1 MYLSK
6 LFNKTLREAPSEAEL
21 PSHKLLLRAGLISA
35 LATGLYSFTPFGWR
49 VFQNIESI
57 IREEMNQIDGQE
69 IHLPALQPIEL
80 WERSGRYNGF
90 GNVLFKL
97 LDRRKRAF
105 VLAPTHEEA
114 VSSLAAQNLQ
124 SYRDLPI
131 LLYQFQRKFRDEP
144 RSRGGLIR
152 IREFTMK
159 DAYSFDIDWAGL
171 DRSYDRAFQA
181 YKTIFERLEV
191 STMPV
196 EADSGAIG
204 GKDSQEFIF
213 LSEHGEDTILHC
225 SQCGYAAN
233 SEKAIYVASNNEREI
248 EKELVDV
255 ATPGKKTISDLSE
268 FLGIGEQSIAK
279 TVFYKADEK
288 IIFAVV
294 KGDHEVNET
303 KLQNILNVEKLETL
317 NNEQL
322 QTIGLPVGYVS
333 PIGIKDVYTVVDP
346 TVVQS
351 KNMVTGANNEG
362 FHLRNVNYGRDWK
375 ADLETDI
382 TLVKSGDQCPNCTEK
397 LVLQTGIELG
407 HIFKL
412 GTTYADSFNVT
423 YLDNKGNEKLAVMGC
438 YGIGIERVLA
448 AIIEANSDEKGI
460 IWPKE
465 ITPYQVHIIVI
476 NSENLVIQE
485 MLKKVEKI
493 AKSSELTFL
502 IDDRDESPG
511 SKFKDADL
519 LGIPIRLTIS
529 PRSLEKGG
537 VEFKNRSEENVH
549 VLDPEDALLN
559 TKKWYS

>member
-6 LFNKTLREAPSEAEL
+6 LFNKTLREAPAEAEL
-21 PSHKLLLRAGLISA
+21 PSHKLLLRAGLVST
-35 LATGLYSFTPFGWR
+35 LATGLYSFTPLGWR
-49 VFQNIESI
+49 VFQNIEKI

-69 IHLPALQPIEL
+69 IHLPALQPTEL
-80 WERSGRYNGF
+80 WEKSGRFSGF

-114 VSSLAAQNLQ
+114 VSNLAAQNLQ

-159 DAYSFDIDWAGL
+159 DAYSFDTDWTGL
-171 DRSYDRAFQA
+171 DDSYDRAFQA
-181 YKTIFERLEV
+181 YTTIFERLEV

-213 LSEHGEDTILHC
+213 LSEYGEDSILHC
-225 SQCGYAAN
+225 SHCGYAAN
-233 SEKAIYVASNNEREI
+233 AEKATYTALDNAGEP

-255 ATPGKKTISDLSE
+255 ATPGKKTILDLSE
-268 FLGIGEQSIAK
+268 FLGVGEQNIAK

-294 KGDHEVNET
+294 QGDHEVNDT
-303 KLQNILNVEKLETL
+303 KLQNLLNAEKLETL
-317 NNEQL
+317 TNEQL
-322 QTIGLPVGYVS
+322 QTMGLAVGYVS
-333 PIGIKDVYTVVDP
+333 PIGIEDVYTIVDP
-346 TVVQS
+346 AVVQS
-351 KNMVTGANNEG
+351 KNMIAGANKEG
-362 FHLRNVNYGRDWK
+362 FHLTNVNYGRDWK

-382 TLVKSGDQCPNCTEK
+382 TLVKAGDQCPNCPEK
-397 LVLQTGIELG
+397 LMLRTGIELG

-412 GTTYADSFNVT
+412 GTAYSDTFNVT
-423 YLDNKGNEKLAVMGC
+423 YLDNQGSEQLAVMGC
-438 YGIGIERVLA
+438 YGIGVERVLA
-448 AIIEANSDEKGI
+448 AVIEANSDEKGI

-465 ITPYQVHIIVI
+465 ITPYQLHIVVI
-476 NSENLVIQE
+476 NSEDLEIQE
-485 MLKKVEKI
+485 MLKKAREI
-493 AKSSELTFL
+493 ANDFGLTFL

-537 VEFKNRSEENVH
+537 VEFKSRAEETMYI
-549 VLDPEDALLN
+549 LDLEDALLN

>member
-6 LFNKTLREAPSEAEL
+6 LFNKTLREAPAEAEL
-21 PSHKLLLRAGLISA
+21 PSHRLLLRAGLVST
-35 LATGLYSFTPFGWR
+35 LATGLYSFTPLGWR
-49 VFQNIESI
+49 VFQNIEKI

-69 IHLPALQPIEL
+69 IHLPALQPTEL
-80 WERSGRYNGF
+80 WEKSGRFNGF

-114 VSSLAAQNLQ
+114 VSNLAAQNLQ

-159 DAYSFDIDWAGL
+159 DAYSFDTDWTGL
-171 DRSYDRAFQA
+171 DDSYDRAFQA
-181 YKTIFERLEV
+181 YTTIFERLEV

-213 LSEHGEDTILHC
+213 LSEYGEDSILHC
-225 SQCGYAAN
+225 SHCGYAAN
-233 SEKAIYVASNNEREI
+233 AEKAIYAALDNAGEP

-255 ATPGKKTISDLSE
+255 ATPGKKTILDLSE
-268 FLGIGEQSIAK
+268 FLGVGEQNIAK

-294 KGDHEVNET
+294 QGDHEVNDT
-303 KLQNILNVEKLETL
+303 KLQNLLNAEKLETL
-317 NNEQL
+317 TNEQL
-322 QTIGLPVGYVS
+322 QTMGLAVGYVS
-333 PIGIKDVYTVVDP
+333 PIGIEDVYTIVDP
-346 TVVQS
+346 AVVQS
-351 KNMVTGANNEG
+351 KNMIAGANKEG
-362 FHLRNVNYGRDWK
+362 FHLTNVNYGRDWK
-375 ADLETDI
+375 ADLEIDI
-382 TLVKSGDQCPNCTEK
+382 TLVKAGDQCPNCPEK
-397 LVLQTGIELG
+397 LMLRTGIELG

-412 GTTYADSFNVT
+412 GTAYSDTFNVT
-423 YLDNKGNEKLAVMGC
+423 YLDNQGSEQLAVMGC
-438 YGIGIERVLA
+438 YGIGVERVLA

-465 ITPYQVHIIVI
+465 ITPYQLHIVVI
-476 NSENLVIQE
+476 NSEDLKIQD
-485 MLKKVEKI
+485 MLKKAKEI
-493 AKSSELTFL
+493 ANDFDLTFL

-537 VEFKNRSEENVH
+537 VEFKIRSEETMYM
-549 VLDPEDALLN
+549 LDLEDALLN